1 MRDVAD
7 IQSQLLDFLRREV
20 FSPEL
25 VITQETDLITNGFD
39 SFSLVNLLLFVE
51 QTHGLWIPEGEINA
65 ANFQNTRTLA
75 GVILR
80 LLHERPPAP

>member
-1 MRDVAD
+1 MRDVAE
-7 IQSQLLDFLRREV
+7 IQSQLLHFLRREV

-25 VITQETDLITNGFD
+25 VLTEETDLIASGFD

-51 QTHGLWIPEGEINA
+51 QTHGLWIPEREINA

-75 GVILR
+75 AVVLR